1 MGTIQAGREV
11 AKAEVEVIAEMIQG
25 QMIQGQMNFLQ
36 TVEQEILIAVV
47 QYRRPNVVIVPCMA
61 FRMVGEGDGAGAA
74 R

>member
-11 AKAEVEVIAEMIQG
+11 AKAEVEVIAETIQG
-25 QMIQGQMNFLQ
+25 QMIQGQMNSLQ

-47 QYRRPNVVIVPCMA
+47 QCRRPNVVIVPCIA
-61 FRMVGEGDGAGAA
+61 SRMVGEGDGAGAA